1 MPKDCSIHRIKRSS
15 TILILV
21 SMMVLSL
28 VLTGCGSSGEAT
40 YSITGAVTIGGA
52 PLAGVTI
59 TLSNGPSSGVSVTDS
74 NGNYAFGGLSSGT
87 YIITPTRAGYTF
99 LPQTRPAYLYGLNAD
114 GFNFSASRGIV
125 VSSTTHTLY
134 RHTDGTA
141 RAWGLNNKGQLG
153 DGTTT
158 NSAAHVTVFG
168 LTNVIAV
175 AAGNEHSLALLSDGT
190 VRAWGSNNNG
200 QLGDGTTTDRLTP
213 VPVSGLMGVIAIAAG
228 FDFSV
233 ALKSDGTVWAWGDN
247 SSGQLGN
254 GSTTDS
260 PTPIQAS
267 GLTGVTAIS
276 AGFDHTLALKSD
288 ASIWA
293 WGNNSRGQL
302 GNGTTT
308 ASTTPVGSGLG
319 TAIAISAGNQFS
331 VAMQRSGL
339 SNTVWAWGKN
349 SSGQL
354 GIGTTADNTG
364 PAWVSSLSY
373 MAGIAAG
380 SDHTLAV
387 RSDGTVWAWGDN
399 TYGQLGN
406 GTTAASYTPIQVP
419 VGALSA
425 VQAITAGNGDSF
437 AETAIGSVW
446 AWGNNDNGLLGNGAG
461 PAQPSPVSI
470 TLP

>member
-1 MPKDCSIHRIKRSS
+1 MPKDCSVYRIKRSG
-15 TILILV
+15 TILILA
-21 SMMVLSL
+21 SMMILSL
-28 VLTGCGSSGEAT
+28 MLTGCGSSGEAT

-52 PLAGVTI
+52 PLAGVTL
-59 TLSNGPSSGVSVTDS
+59 TLSNGPSSGVSVTDAG
-74 NGNYAFGGLSSGT
+74 GNYAFGGLQSGA
-87 YIITPTRAGYTF
+87 YNITPSLAGYTF
-99 LPQTRPAYLYGLNAD
+99 IPSVRPAFLYGLNAD
-114 GFNFSASRGIV
+114 GFNFTASRGIV

-153 DGTTT
+153 NGTTT
-158 NSAAHVTVFG
+158 NSTAHVTVTG
-168 LTNVIAV
+168 LTGVTAV
-175 AAGNEHSLALLSDGT
+175 AAGNEHSLALKSDGT
-190 VRAWGSNNNG
+190 VWAWGSNNNG

-213 VPVSGLMGVIAIAAG
+213 VAVGGLTGVTAIAAG

-260 PTPIQAS
+260 PIPVQAS
-267 GLTGVTAIS
+267 TLTNVSAIS
-276 AGFDHTLALKSD
+276 AGFDHTLALKND
-288 ASIWA
+288 ATVWA

-308 ASTTPVGSGLG
+308 ASTTPVGLALG
-319 TAIAISAGNQFS
+319 NAIAIAAGNQFS
-331 VAMQRSGL
+331 FGMQRSGL
-339 SNTVWAWGKN
+339 NDTVWAWGKN

-354 GIGTTADNTG
+354 GIGSTADSLG

-373 MAGIAAG
+373 MAVIAAG
-380 SDHTLAV
+380 SDHALAV
-387 RSDGTVWAWGDN
+387 RSDGTVWAWGNNDN
-399 TYGQLGN
+399 GQLGN
-406 GTTAASYTPIQVP
+406 GTTATAYSPIQVP
-419 VGALSA
+419 VGVLSA

-437 AETAIGSVW
+437 AESVNGAVW
-446 AWGNNDNGLLGNGAG
+446 AWGDNAYGQLGNGAG
-461 PAQPSPVSI
+461 PDQASPVLV